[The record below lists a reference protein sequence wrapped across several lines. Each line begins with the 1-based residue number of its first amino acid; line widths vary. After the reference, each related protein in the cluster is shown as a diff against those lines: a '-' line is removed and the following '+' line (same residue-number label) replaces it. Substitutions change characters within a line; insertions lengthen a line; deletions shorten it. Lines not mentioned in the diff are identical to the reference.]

1 MCGSPPPALNSLSVS
16 GSGLL
21 AASQITGAGGV
32 QEVGADPSLRVEID
46 HPEPV
51 LCAFCG
57 PPGAAIGQP
66 GHDVAF
72 DFIKSLLQLVEVAG
86 IDKEVIFASLESEVA
101 DFEDAIQDASARL
114 NNIEIII
121 TRNISDFEKS
131 NLRIMLPS
139 EFIDYINKKGSAK

>member
-1 MCGSPPPALNSLSVS
+1 MTRILIDTNVILDIALKRNPFFE
-16 GSGLL
+16 
-21 AASQITGAGGV
+21 ASAGVLQKLNDINVHGFISATTITDIYYISKK
-32 QEVGADPSLRVEID
+32 EK
-46 HPEPV
+46 
-51 LCAFCG
+51 
-57 PPGAAIGQP
+57 